1 MNASQGAFLIKATKF
16 VATVLF
22 AYAVSSLA
30 AATVLLLLTV
40 GFSDDNLL
48 RFSLLIGIFAL
59 PFVLVSKYVLYSNGL
74 DGFLPH
80 TIAGLLVG
88 LAAGVLFAEARS
100 PSWVGAFALSGTCGS
115 LAYLGSRNVGRR
127 VVGW

>member
-1 MNASQGAFLIKATKF
+1 MNAAQGAFLTKATKL
-16 VATVLF
+16 VATMLF

-30 AATVLLLLTV
+30 AAAVLLVLTV
-40 GFSDDNLL
+40 GFSDYNFLG
-48 RFSLLIGIFAL
+48 FSLLVGIFAL
-59 PFVLVSKYVLYSNGL
+59 PFVLVAKYVMYTNGL
-74 DGFLPH
+74 DGVLPH
-80 TIAGLLVG
+80 IVAGLLVG
-88 LAAGVLFAEARS
+88 LAVGVLFAETSS